1 MALEHLLEV
10 TESSSNVKRWDV
22 SVQTV
27 IIALKAGIAKWKVLV
42 YIIISARDKT

>member
-10 TESSSNVKRWDV
+10 TESSSNLKTWDV

-27 IIALKAGIAKWKVLV
+27 IMILKAGIATWKVLA

>member
-10 TESSSNVKRWDV
+10 TESSINVERWDV
-22 SVQTV
+22 SVQTP
-27 IIALKAGIAKWKVLV
+27 IMTLKAGIAMWKVLV